1 MFHNFRIAQIVL
13 PAALAVTALPLTV
26 AAAETRTAMVRAA
39 DLNLASES
47 GRAALRERV
56 SHAVHKVCDATGP
69 DLAAAQASAVCRQ
82 NALATVMPQVD
93 ALVQAARNN
102 RVASNQEIPVTG
114 R

>member
-1 MFHNFRIAQIVL
+1 MFRNFKLAQIVL
-13 PAALAVTALPLTV
+13 PAALIAAALPLT
-26 AAAETRTAMVRAA
+26 AGAAETRTALVRAA

-47 GRAALRERV
+47 GQAALRARV
-56 SHAVHKVCDATGP
+56 SHAVHKVCDVSGP

-102 RVASNQEIPVTG
+102 RVASNQDIPVTG

>member
-1 MFHNFRIAQIVL
+1 MFRNFKIAHVVL
-13 PAALAVTALPLTV
+13 PAALIATALPTT
-26 AAAETRTAMVRAA
+26 AGAAETRTALVRAT
-39 DLNLASES
+39 DLNLTSES
-47 GRAALRERV
+47 GRAALRARV
-56 SHAVHKVCDATGP
+56 SHAVHKVCDTTGP

-82 NALATVMPQVD
+82 NALATVMPQID